1 LIGRRGKKKALIAVG
16 HKILEACYYVLK
28 EKVSYNEL
36 GANYLIEKKR
46 KSRINY
52 LTRQLNEL
60 GYDVEKIEKV
70 A

>member
-1 LIGRRGKKKALIAVG
+1 MIAVG
-16 HKILEACYYVLK
+16 HKILCA
-28 EKVSYNEL
+28 SYHIMTENVPYKEL

-52 LTRQLNEL
+52 LRRQLYEL
-60 GYDVEKIEKV
+60 GYEVEKIEKV

>member
-1 LIGRRGKKKALIAVG
+1 MT
-16 HKILEACYYVLK
+16 
-28 EKVSYNEL
+28 EKVPYKEL

-52 LTRQLNEL
+52 LRRQLYEL
-60 GYDVEKIEKV
+60 GYEVEKIEKV